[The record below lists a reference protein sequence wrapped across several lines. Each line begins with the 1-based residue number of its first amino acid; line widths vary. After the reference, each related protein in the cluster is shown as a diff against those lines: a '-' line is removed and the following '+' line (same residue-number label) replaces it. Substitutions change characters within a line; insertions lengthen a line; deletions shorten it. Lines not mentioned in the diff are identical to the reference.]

1 MGMGMDVD
9 VDVGLGLGLGL
20 GLVMKRGPT
29 RGFPRSA
36 PSPHSGQPMA
46 IRVFQ

>member
-9 VDVGLGLGLGL
+9 VGLGLGL